1 MRLSQKVDAQIGDMH
16 QQSDRVPMGDQ
27 KKKKLKLK

>member
-16 QQSDRVPMGDQ
+16 QQSDRVPMGGQ
-27 KKKKLKLK
+27 KKKKFKLK